1 MRVFDVL
8 FWNGLVLVITLG
20 LLLPACWANGQRDI
34 CPEPPTMDN
43 NDEPSCISVV
53 TWNGLVQVLEGA
65 SSGMLVLCPFDIT
78 KGESDA
84 PVNLNTN
91 TTARDRLHIVCQ
103 QQQSNKES
111 CVLRGKGGHMVI
123 HGANTRITLQQI
135 TFMGASN
142 TAISISSTAP
152 RRQIFCDCHFIQY
165 VKSTVQL
172 Y

>member
-1 MRVFDVL
+1 MF

-20 LLLPACWANGQRDI
+20 LLLPACWANGQDI
-34 CPEPPTMDN
+34 CPEPPSSNN
-43 NDEPSCISVV
+43 NDELACISVV

-65 SSGMLVLCPFDIT
+65 SSGILVLCPFDIT

-84 PVNLNTN
+84 PVNLNT
-91 TTARDRLHIVCQ
+91 TARDRLHIVCQ
-103 QQQSNKES
+103 QSNQG

-135 TFMGASN
+135 TFMGASD
-142 TAISISSTAP
+142 TAVSISSTAP

-165 VKSTVQL
+165 VKSTVQS